1 VRRSLFI
8 ASGLATIPVAVRAA
22 TPITRVGLLLK
33 ADEGATSADLSML
46 ETKLT
51 GALIAT
57 NRYSVFTRTQL
68 AALVKEQG
76 FSNSAYAD
84 PATAAQL
91 GKLAGV
97 AQMLIGTLRV
107 SVTDEQGHFVL
118 RRNVEADV
126 DYQLVEVS
134 TGRVLKADSLSGSDE
149 TTAPAGGSFPRTL
162 SELRRKAIGSV
173 VESVSEALAP
183 S

>member
-1 VRRSLFI
+1 MKRQVFI
-8 ASGLATIPVAVRAA
+8 ASGLASIPVAARAA
-22 TPITRVGLLLK
+22 GVARVGLLLK
-33 ADEGATSADLSML
+33 GDDGATSADVSLL
-46 ETKLT
+46 ETRLT

-97 AQMLIGTLRV
+97 AQMLIGTLRI
-107 SVTDEQGHFVL
+107 SVTDDQGRFVL
-118 RRNVEADV
+118 RRSVEADL
-126 DYQLVEVS
+126 DYQLVEVD

-149 TTAPAGGSFPRTL
+149 TTAPAGGTFPRTVTD
-162 SELRRKAIGSV
+162 LRRKAISSV
-173 VESVSEALAP
+173 VDSVAGALAP